1 MTRLTA
7 GNSAAGF
14 AGSTA
19 PGLAAGSAPR
29 FAGSSTPG
37 FAGNT
42 ADARPAA
49 GVAVDRPAPRVL
61 RRPAILGEVAVVLL
75 LLRAYD
81 MIREHAEVRAQAALR
96 NGWDL
101 LNAERLLHI
110 DFEPAVNRWTSVH
123 HAISLAASY
132 WYQFFHITVTLLVLL
147 WCYWR
152 RPGSYRR
159 ARNALVLTN
168 AFGLA
173 FFLVYPA
180 APPRFLPGAG
190 FIDAVANA
198 GFGTSHGGPVTAD
211 QYGAFPSLHLAWA
224 VWTAV
229 VAARL
234 VRPTWLRRLWLTYPL
249 ITASVVVATGNH
261 YVLDVLAGIGIA
273 LISLALAYRYPR
285 SRAYGRTGNARS
297 LLRRLRAVLEALV
310 ARRRRPE
317 LPPVSPARPR
327 AELPSPFVRPPVERQ
342 PATVGDQDG
351 R

>member
-1 MTRLTA
+1 MAHLTA
-7 GNSAAGF
+7 PAASSAAVPPDVRSG
-14 AGSTA
+14 G
-19 PGLAAGSAPR
+19 GLAGDGGDR
-29 FAGSSTPG
+29 GM
-37 FAGNT
+37 
-42 ADARPAA
+42 ADRGVVAA
-49 GVAVDRPAPRVL
+49 L

-81 MIREHAEVRAQAALR
+81 MIRAHAEVRAQAALR
-96 NGWDL
+96 NGWEL
-101 LNAERLLHI
+101 LHAERLLHI
-110 DFEPAVNRWTSVH
+110 DLEPAVNRWTSLH
-123 HAISLAASY
+123 HAVSLAASY

-168 AFGLA
+168 VFGLG
-173 FFLVYPA
+173 FFLAYPA

-234 VRPTWLRRLWLTYPL
+234 VRPTWLSRLWLGYPL

-285 SRAYGRTGNARS
+285 SRQYGRTGTVPS
-297 LLRRLRAVLEALV
+297 LLRRLRVLAT
-310 ARRRRPE
+310 
-317 LPPVSPARPR
+317 
-327 AELPSPFVRPPVERQ
+327 ELPSRLRPSGARRSRIDTEWAVAGRQTTLAGESFAERQ
-342 PATVGDQDG
+342 PATVSD
-351 R
+351 RKPR

>member
-1 MTRLTA
+1 MSHLTA
-7 GNSAAGF
+7 RAVGSAALPTD
-14 AGSTA
+14 AGG
-19 PGLAAGSAPR
+19 P
-29 FAGSSTPG
+29 
-37 FAGNT
+37 
-42 ADARPAA
+42 ADRQSR
-49 GVAVDRPAPRVL
+49 GL
-61 RRPAILGEVAVVLL
+61 RRPAIVGELAVVLL

-81 MIREHAEVRAQAALR
+81 MIRAHAEVRTQAALR

-101 LNAERLLHI
+101 LHAERWLHI
-110 DFEPAVNRWTSVH
+110 DLEPAVNRWTSLH
-123 HAISLAASY
+123 HAVSLAASY

-168 AFGLA
+168 VFGLA

-234 VRPTWLRRLWLTYPL
+234 VGPRWLSRLWLGYPL

-261 YVLDVLAGIGIA
+261 YLLDVLAGIFIA

-285 SRAYGRTGNARS
+285 SRQYGRTGAART
-297 LLRRLRAVLEALV
+297 LLRRLQAWLAAPRRHGSTAVRLADPAPDLDDRADPGGGVPAEAPDVPTEPAPVV
-310 ARRRRPE
+310 AGVPAGGSSGEREPAA
-317 LPPVSPARPR
+317 VSTRDSR
-327 AELPSPFVRPPVERQ
+327 
-342 PATVGDQDG
+342 
-351 R
+351 

>member
-1 MTRLTA
+1 
-7 GNSAAGF
+7 
-14 AGSTA
+14 
-19 PGLAAGSAPR
+19 
-29 FAGSSTPG
+29 
-37 FAGNT
+37 
-42 ADARPAA
+42 
-49 GVAVDRPAPRVL
+49 
-61 RRPAILGEVAVVLL
+61 
-75 LLRAYD
+75 
-81 MIREHAEVRAQAALR
+81 
-96 NGWDL
+96 
-101 LNAERLLHI
+101 
-110 DFEPAVNRWTSVH
+110 VH

-168 AFGLA
+168 VFGLG
-173 FFLVYPA
+173 FFLAYPA

-285 SRAYGRTGNARS
+285 SRSYGRTGSARA
-297 LLRRLRAVLEALV
+297 LQRRLRAELAKL
-310 ARRRRPE
+310 AGRLRSIDQPPLPSGRPSAG
-317 LPPVSPARPR
+317 PSPAKPPRPATER
-327 AELPSPFVRPPVERQ
+327 GWSPVVRPPGVRPPGVRPPGVRAPVVRPPGVRPPGERQ
-342 PATVGDQDG
+342 PATVGDQDI

>member
-1 MTRLTA
+1 MAHLTA
-7 GNSAAGF
+7 RVAERPALPPD
-14 AGSTA
+14 A
-19 PGLAAGSAPR
+19 PPGTGLAA
-29 FAGSSTPG
+29 
-37 FAGNT
+37 
-42 ADARPAA
+42 
-49 GVAVDRPAPRVL
+49 DRPPASRVL
-61 RRPAILGEVAVVLL
+61 RPTILGEVAVVLL

-81 MIREHAEVRAQAALR
+81 MIRVHAEVRTKAALR

-101 LNAERLLHI
+101 LHVERLLHI
-110 DFEPAVNRWTSVH
+110 DLESAVNRWTSLH
-123 HAISLAASY
+123 HAVSLAASY
-132 WYQFFHITVTLLVLL
+132 WYQFFHISITLLVLL

-168 AFGLA
+168 VFGLA
-173 FFLVYPA
+173 FFLLYPA

-190 FIDAVANA
+190 FIDAVAQA

-234 VRPTWLRRLWLTYPL
+234 VRPAWLRRLWLSYPL
-249 ITASVVVATGNH
+249 ITASAVVATGNH

-285 SRAYGRTGNARS
+285 SRQYGRTGSARS
-297 LLRRLRAVLEALV
+297 VQRRLRAILLPVAVRLRVAVSKPADLV
-310 ARRRRPE
+310 AE
-317 LPPVSPARPR
+317 PPA
-327 AELPSPFVRPPVERQ
+327 ARQ
-342 PATVGDQDG
+342 PATVAERDCA
-351 R
+351 

>member
-7 GNSAAGF
+7 EVAASP
-14 AGSTA
+14 AMQ
-19 PGLAAGSAPR
+19 P
-29 FAGSSTPG
+29 
-37 FAGNT
+37 
-42 ADARPAA
+42 DARP
-49 GVAVDRPAPRVL
+49 GTGRGGDRPVTPRVL
-61 RRPAILGEVAVVLL
+61 RPAILGEVAVVLL

-81 MIREHAEVRAQAALR
+81 MIREHSEVRAQAALR

-168 AFGLA
+168 VFGLA

-234 VRPTWLRRLWLTYPL
+234 VRPAWLRRLWLAYPL

-285 SRAYGRTGNARS
+285 SRLYGRTGNARS
-297 LLRRLRAVLEALV
+297 LLRRLRALLATL
-310 ARRRRPE
+310 AGRLGRDGQ
-317 LPPVSPARPR
+317 PPASPGHGL
-327 AELPSPFVRPPVERQ
+327 AERPPAPVLRPQTERQ

>member
-7 GNSAAGF
+7 ASAAGF
-14 AGSTA
+14 AGRPA
-19 PGLAAGSAPR
+19 
-29 FAGSSTPG
+29 PG
-37 FAGNT
+37 FAGS
-42 ADARPAA
+42 AASPSDAHPGT

-61 RRPAILGEVAVVLL
+61 RRPAILGEVVVVLL

-81 MIREHAEVRAQAALR
+81 LIRAHAEVRAQAALR

-110 DFEPAVNRWTSVH
+110 DLEPAVNRWTSLH

-168 AFGLA
+168 VFGLA

-234 VRPTWLRRLWLTYPL
+234 VRPTWLRP
-249 ITASVVVATGNH
+249 
-261 YVLDVLAGIGIA
+261 
-273 LISLALAYRYPR
+273 ALADLPADHRERGGRHRQPLR
-285 SRAYGRTGNARS
+285 ARRAGRHRNRTDQPWPSPTATPASRAYGRTGSARS
-297 LLRRLRAVLEALV
+297 LLRRLRAGLEAL
-310 ARRRRPE
+310 AGRRRRPE
-317 LPPVSPARPR
+317 LPTGLASTPPSR
-327 AELPSPFVRPPVERQ
+327 AAQPFGRPPVERQ